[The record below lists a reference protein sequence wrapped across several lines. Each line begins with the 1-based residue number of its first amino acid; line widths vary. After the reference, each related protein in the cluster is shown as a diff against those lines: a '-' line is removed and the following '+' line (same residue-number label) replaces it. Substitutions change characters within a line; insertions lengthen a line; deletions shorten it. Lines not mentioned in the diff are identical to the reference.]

1 MRIESPFLGQV
12 EVSDD
17 KIIDF
22 PRGLPGFEHC
32 KRFALV
38 HDEGGESGLHLLQS
52 LDEPALVLSVA
63 GPELLGISYE
73 FELQPEELSLLG
85 LERAEDVAVAVIL
98 RREDG
103 EPASPADTGMRA
115 NFMGPLVINS
125 ASRKGMQKI
134 INRLG
139 CEVILR
145 ERS

>member
-1 MRIESPFLGQV
+1 MRIESPVLGQV

-22 PRGLPGFEHC
+22 PLGLPGFEHC

-38 HDEGGESGLHLLQS
+38 HDESGEGGLHLLQS

-73 FELQPEELSLLG
+73 FELQPEEVSLLG

-103 EPASPADTGMRA
+103 GTASPADTGMRA
-115 NFMGPLVINS
+115 NFMGPLVINPE
-125 ASRKGMQKI
+125 SRKGMQKI

>member
-1 MRIESPFLGQV
+1 MHIESPVLGQI
-12 EVSDD
+12 EVSDE

-22 PRGLPGFEHC
+22 PRGLPGFEQC
-32 KRFALV
+32 TRFALV
-38 HDEGGESGLHLLQS
+38 HDESGESALHLLQS

-73 FELQPEELSLLG
+73 FELQPEEVSLLG

-98 RREDG
+98 RRDDG
-103 EPASPADTGMRA
+103 EAASPADTGMRA
-115 NFMGPLVINS
+115 NFMGPLVINTE
-125 ASRKGMQKI
+125 SRKGLQKV

-145 ERS
+145 EHS